1 MATKSPLSGRGVPKP
16 KNQGGHGKAPVQGV
30 KMSNM
35 PSGVKKPAN
44 SDLIPSKQPSGTH
57 GAKKSF

>member
-1 MATKSPLSGRGVPKP
+1 MAVHSPLSGRGTPKP
-16 KNQGGHGKAPVQGV
+16 KNQGGHGKAPVQGK
-30 KMSNM
+30 KMSTT

-57 GAKKSF
+57 GSKKSF

>member
-1 MATKSPLSGRGVPKP
+1 MAVKSPLSGRGVPKP
-16 KNQGGHGKAPVQGV
+16 ANQGGHGSAPTQGV
-30 KMSNM
+30 KMSNI

-57 GAKKSF
+57 GSKKSF

>member
-1 MATKSPLSGRGVPKP
+1 MAQKSPLAGRGVPKP

-30 KMSNM
+30 KMSTE
-35 PSGVKKPAN
+35 PSGVKKPGK
-44 SDLIPSKQPSGTH
+44 SEIKFSKQPSGTH

>member
-1 MATKSPLSGRGVPKP
+1 MAVHSPLSGRGVPKP
-16 KNQGGHGKAPVQGV
+16 KNQGGHGSAPTQGV
-30 KMSNM
+30 KMSTT

-44 SDLIPSKQPSGTH
+44 SNLIPSKQPSGTH